1 MPPPRVRTSHIIQSR
16 TKPLYSAVPQLH
28 VTEEPITRPTK
39 ELVVQIK
46 GILGQMK
53 EYLDQIK
60 ECLDQIDPELFFSSG
75 INSRMEFYG

>member
-1 MPPPRVRTSHIIQSR
+1 MPPPPTYALLTSSSHAQNLS
-16 TKPLYSAVPQLH
+16 TQH

-46 GILGQMK
+46 ELLGQMK

-60 ECLDQIDPELFFSSG
+60 ECLDQIDSEPFFSSG